1 MVHIRTV
8 TQVAVT
14 ELAFML
20 LCRTEFLTN
29 GTILALHLT
38 FVVIACT
45 HRNAAYLA
53 EGGVDNYITAG
64 DILHTAVAAL
74 VLMLTVVKTAYLIV

>member
-1 MVHIRTV
+1 MLLKRTV
-8 TQVAVT
+8 RA
-14 ELAFML
+14 AS
-20 LCRTEFLTN
+20 RTV
-29 GTILALHLT
+29 LALHLT
-38 FVVIACT
+38 FVVITLT

-74 VLMLTVVKTAYLIV
+74 VLMLTVVKTAYLII

>member
-8 TQVAVT
+8 TLITVT
-14 ELAFML
+14 ELASML
-20 LCRTEFLTN
+20 LGRTVFLTN
-29 GTILALHLT
+29 GTSLALHLT

-45 HRNAAYLA
+45 HRNAAYLT

-74 VLMLTVVKTAYLIV
+74 VLMLTVVKTAYLII